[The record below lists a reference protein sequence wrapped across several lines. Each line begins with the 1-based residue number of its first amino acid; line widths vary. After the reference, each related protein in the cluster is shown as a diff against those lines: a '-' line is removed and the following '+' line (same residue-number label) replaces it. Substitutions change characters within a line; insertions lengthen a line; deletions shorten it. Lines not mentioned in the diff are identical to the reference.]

1 MEKTVN
7 HTDRP
12 DKELPMSIIVIG
24 AVFVDIK
31 GYPSRTYIPGGRN
44 AGKVRYVHGGVSR
57 NIAEDLGNM
66 GLDPV
71 FLSLVDPSGSGEDV
85 LLRLKDHGVDT
96 RFIRKV
102 PEGMGTWLAVF
113 DNNNDV
119 CASISHRPDLKP
131 LLSLLQEEGNPLFAA
146 AESVMI
152 ELDLDESVVE
162 EIYRLKAKYN
172 TRVYAAVSNINIAL
186 ERRAFLQQTDCF
198 VCNRQ
203 EAGVLFSVEFGD
215 ETPDVLASRLSELVT
230 DAEIPS
236 MFVTLGADGA
246 VWADIHGRYG
256 VCPAQQV
263 PVADTTGAGD
273 AFFAG
278 VAAGLTYGKG
288 LAEAC
293 AIGVRLASS
302 VICSLENTCPR
313 FLPSEFGFNV

>member
-1 MEKTVN
+1 
-7 HTDRP
+7 
-12 DKELPMSIIVIG
+12 MSIIVIG

-66 GLDPV
+66 GLKPV

-85 LLRLKDHGVDT
+85 LLRLREHGVDT
-96 RFIRKV
+96 RFVRKV

-119 CASISHRPDLKP
+119 CASISHRPDLLP
-131 LLSLLQEEGNPLFAA
+131 LLSLLQEEGNALFAA
-146 AESVMI
+146 ADSVLL
-152 ELDLDESVVE
+152 ELDLEEAVTE
-162 EIYRLKAKYN
+162 EIFRLRKKYN
-172 TRVYAAVSNINIAL
+172 TRIYAAVSNINIAL
-186 ERRAFLQQTDCF
+186 DRRAFLQQTDCF

-203 EAGVLFSVEFGD
+203 EAGVLFSVDFGD
-215 ETPDVLASRLSELVT
+215 EAPDTLAGRLSELVV
-230 DAEIPS
+230 DAEIPA
-236 MFVTLGADGA
+236 MIVTLGADGA
-246 VWADIHGRYG
+246 VWADQQGRFG
-256 VCPAQQV
+256 ACPAQQV

-278 VAAGLTYGKG
+278 VAAALTHGKS
-288 LAEAC
+288 LEEAC
-293 AIGVRLASS
+293 AVGVRLASS

-313 FLPSEFGFNV
+313 FLPSEFGFTV

>member
-1 MEKTVN
+1 
-7 HTDRP
+7 
-12 DKELPMSIIVIG
+12 MSIIVIG
-24 AVFVDIK
+24 SVFVDIK

-57 NIAEDLGNM
+57 NIAEDLGNL
-66 GLDPV
+66 GLEPV
-71 FLSLVDPSGSGEDV
+71 YLSLVDPNGVGEDV
-85 LLRLKDHGVDT
+85 LLRLQEHGVDVSLVRQT
-96 RFIRKV
+96 

-119 CASISHRPDLKP
+119 CASISHRPDMMP
-131 LLSLLQEEGNPLFAA
+131 LLKLLQDKGNTIFPA
-146 AESVMI
+146 AESVLL
-152 ELDLDESVVE
+152 ELDLDEPVVE
-162 EIYRLKAKYN
+162 ELYRLKAKYG
-172 TRVYAAVSNINIAL
+172 TKVYAAVSNINIAL
-186 ERRAFLQQTDCF
+186 DRRAYLQQTDCF

-203 EAGVLFSVEFGD
+203 EAGVLFSVEFSG
-215 ETPDVLASRLSELVT
+215 ENPEALARQLSELVT
-230 DAEIPS
+230 GAEIPA
-236 MFVTLGADGA
+236 MIITLGADGA
-246 VWADIHGRYG
+246 VWADQNGRFG

-278 VAAGLTYGKG
+278 VAAGLTYGKD

-313 FLPSEFGFNV
+313 FLPSEFGFHQ

>member
-1 MEKTVN
+1 
-7 HTDRP
+7 
-12 DKELPMSIIVIG
+12 MSIVVIG
-24 AVFVDIK
+24 SVFVDIK
-31 GYPSRTYIPGGRN
+31 GYPSRTYIPCGRN

-57 NIAEDLGNM
+57 NIAEDLGNL

-71 FLSLVDPSGSGEDV
+71 LLSLVDPNGTGEDV
-85 LLRLKDHGVDT
+85 LMRLAEHGVDT
-96 RFIRKV
+96 RYIRKV
-102 PEGMGTWLAVF
+102 PNGMGTWLAVF

-119 CASISHRPDLKP
+119 CASISHRPDLSP
-131 LLSLLQEEGNPLFAA
+131 LLPLLQEEGNPLFAA

-215 ETPDVLASRLSELVT
+215 ETPDVLASRLSELIT
-230 DAEIPS
+230 DAEIPA
-236 MFVTLGADGA
+236 MIVTLGADGA
-246 VWADIHGRYG
+246 VWADINGRYG

-278 VAAGLTYGKG
+278 VAAGLTYGKD

>member
-1 MEKTVN
+1 
-7 HTDRP
+7 
-12 DKELPMSIIVIG
+12 MSIIVIG
-24 AVFVDIK
+24 SVFVDIK

-57 NIAEDLGNM
+57 NIAEDLGNL
-66 GLDPV
+66 GLEPV
-71 FLSLVDPSGSGEDV
+71 YLSLVDPNGVGEDV
-85 LLRLKDHGVDT
+85 LLRLQEHGVDVSLVRQT
-96 RFIRKV
+96 

-119 CASISHRPDLKP
+119 CASISHRPDMMP
-131 LLSLLQEEGNPLFAA
+131 LLKLLQDKGNTIFPA
-146 AESVMI
+146 AESVLL
-152 ELDLDESVVE
+152 ELDLDEPVVE
-162 EIYRLKAKYN
+162 ELYRLKAKYG
-172 TRVYAAVSNINIAL
+172 TKVYAAVSNINIAL
-186 ERRAFLQQTDCF
+186 DRRAYLQQTDCF

-203 EAGVLFSVEFGD
+203 EAGVLFSVEFGNED
-215 ETPDVLASRLSELVT
+215 PDTLAQRLSELVT
-230 DAEIPS
+230 GAEIPA
-236 MFVTLGADGA
+236 MIVTLGADGA
-246 VWADIHGRYG
+246 VWADQNGRFG

-278 VAAGLTYGKG
+278 VAAGLTYGKD